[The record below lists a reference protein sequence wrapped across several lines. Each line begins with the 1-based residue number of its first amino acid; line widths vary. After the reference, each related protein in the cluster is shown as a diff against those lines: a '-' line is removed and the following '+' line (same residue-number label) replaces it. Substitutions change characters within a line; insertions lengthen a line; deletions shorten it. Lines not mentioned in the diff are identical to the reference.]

1 MQLLCT
7 IWTCICKFWFHSE
20 SAPKNDNTELSV
32 ATASNKLCVPKVIQ
46 DFGIGTQQI
55 RRQYKHSTLA
65 DSINRYVPHAI
76 FFSDEALLPLAVQH
90 SHRRGVSLTH
100 FTGEIILRNRSN
112 TTVLVPCCSGK
123 VERSNRAKALSYKI
137 IRIHQSRDGDLY
149 SLQ

>member
-1 MQLLCT
+1 MC
-7 IWTCICKFWFHSE
+7 
-20 SAPKNDNTELSV
+20 
-32 ATASNKLCVPKVIQ
+32 PKVIE

-112 TTVLVPCCSGK
+112 TTVLVPLCSGK
-123 VERSNRAKALSYKI
+123 VERSNRAKALPSTNLLEYI
-137 IRIHQSRDGDLY
+137 NREMVICIRCNNTHLCRERFSGEIYLDDYRHIVHEIVASPRLAR
-149 SLQ
+149 